1 MTFNSARNL
10 VQGHCIP
17 LSRQSVGK
25 YTPDWAKEG
34 IYSNIGNTNGQI
46 YFYKYLQSGVLI
58 KI

>member
-10 VQGHCIP
+10 VRGHCIP

-46 YFYKYLQSGVLI
+46 YFYKVSAERGPN
-58 KI
+58 

>member
-17 LSRQSVGK
+17 LSPWQSVGK

-46 YFYKYLQSGVLI
+46 YFSKVSAERGPN
-58 KI
+58 

>member
-34 IYSNIGNTNGQI
+34 IYSNIGNTNGHI
-46 YFYKYLQSGVLI
+46 YFYKVSAERGPN
-58 KI
+58 

>member
-10 VQGHCIP
+10 VHGHRMS

-46 YFYKYLQSGVLI
+46 YFYKVSAERGPN
-58 KI
+58 